1 MITFSAERFL
11 AYYAGDGY
19 YTDRLHVTHVVVH
32 VLSGAEVATFP
43 AHTHGAAV
51 ACCAALNSDVAL
63 RAAVDAEVAAL
74 AASLA
79 AVAALEGDDDSQALP
94 AATAYI
100 AARAARQAEQ
110 ARVLATHSE
119 SRAP

>member
-63 RAAVDAEVAAL
+63 RAAVDA
-74 AASLA
+74 ASLA
-79 AVAALEGDDDSQALP
+79 AGAALGGDDDSQALP